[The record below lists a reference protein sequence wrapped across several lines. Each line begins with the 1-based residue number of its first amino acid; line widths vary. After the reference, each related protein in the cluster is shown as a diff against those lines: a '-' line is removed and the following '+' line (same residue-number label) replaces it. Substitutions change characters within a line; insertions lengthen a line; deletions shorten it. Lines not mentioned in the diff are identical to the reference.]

1 MAQYIRNRG
10 LDDTHYK
17 RLICDLIQQ
26 AGSAR
31 RADIDKLLLD
41 KLPEV
46 LDRQQ
51 KANKIKNL
59 LQALKN
65 QKVIEPQGKLWKMS
79 KG

>member
-1 MAQYIRNRG
+1 MALYIRTRG
-10 LDDTHYK
+10 LDDAHYK
-17 RLICDLIQQ
+17 SLICDLIKRS
-26 AGSAR
+26 GSAR
-31 RADIDKLLLD
+31 RGDIDKLLLD

-46 LDRQQ
+46 LDQQQ